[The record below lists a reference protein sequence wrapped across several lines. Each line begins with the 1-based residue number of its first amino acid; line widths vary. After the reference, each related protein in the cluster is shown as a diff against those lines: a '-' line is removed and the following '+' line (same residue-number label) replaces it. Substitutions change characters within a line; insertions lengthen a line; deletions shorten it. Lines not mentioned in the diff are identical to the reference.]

1 MLAPPWAVSMH
12 NLSNGSG
19 RKRMPAYKNAI
30 DHIIDSRGCDPY
42 YHVGDQ
48 CVYELQN
55 NGDGPFI
62 RDWTPPDASYG
73 DQPSEAEISAVSEAD
88 CNAAQQAYRVAHASA
103 SVTKAQLKLIE
114 AVAAATSVNS
124 DDLLADYIQR
134 LADA

>member
-1 MLAPPWAVSMH
+1 
-12 NLSNGSG
+12 
-19 RKRMPAYKNAI
+19 MPAYKNAI
-30 DHIIDSRGCDPY
+30 DHIIDARGCDPY
-42 YHVGDQ
+42 LHQSDGT

-73 DQPSEAEISAVSEAD
+73 DQPTEAEIAAVSAAD
-88 CNAAQQAYRVAHASA
+88 CATAQQAYRVAHATLA
-103 SVTKAQLKLIE
+103 MTKKDYALVQ
-114 AVAAATSVNS
+114 AVAAATSVDA